1 MMNQDF
7 STQNG
12 RREIYSLREIVVLAL
27 GTIYENIDQQ
37 PDYSERLTGKK

>member
-1 MMNQDF
+1 MMNQDL

-27 GTIYENIDQQ
+27 GAIYETSIGSQIIL
-37 PDYSERLTGKK
+37 SGGRGKK